1 MGTYWQNAFPYFH
14 CLCVCGGLLVINM
27 VISSTGSG
35 YMHRSPTPLLWDPLF
50 VWASQSEEGEDS
62 HFFPGKQTTSTLGG
76 SSFYR
81 QCLFLREYYCIMCI
95 FILFSSVFKMLL
107 LLRSLWVCRNK
118 GSNGSCWEMMTQTL
132 CRSKRYSFENNS
144 TWLTLT
150 CSNINF
156 GYKVLLGFIQNV
168 LSDCVYKQMTCTQ
181 MLPETS
187 LAEVKM
193 HVKLLLVQAKG
204 CSWCRDF
211 NTVLWMIVLGWIADF
226 EM

>member
-1 MGTYWQNAFPYFH
+1 MCYHSTSHETSKEMFLCHQKAQEGFSVLDEGKTPVFQNVVLQLSRPLEPKKLVIIISNCSSCFKWMGTYWQNAFPYFH

-35 YMHRSPTPLLWDPLF
+35 YKHRSPTPLLWDPLF

-62 HFFPGKQTTSTLGG
+62 HIFPGKQTTNTLGG

-107 LLRSLWVCRNK
+107 LLRSLWVCSNK

-150 CSNINF
+150 CSNII
-156 GYKVLLGFIQNV
+156 L
-168 LSDCVYKQMTCTQ
+168 
-181 MLPETS
+181 
-187 LAEVKM
+187 
-193 HVKLLLVQAKG
+193 
-204 CSWCRDF
+204 
-211 NTVLWMIVLGWIADF
+211 
-226 EM
+226 